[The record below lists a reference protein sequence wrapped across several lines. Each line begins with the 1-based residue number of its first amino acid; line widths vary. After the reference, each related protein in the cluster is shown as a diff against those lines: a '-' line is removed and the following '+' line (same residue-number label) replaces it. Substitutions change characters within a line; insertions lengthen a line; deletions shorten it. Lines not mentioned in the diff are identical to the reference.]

1 MPSPLPSGRAS
12 LAPEATRFLQRARI
26 LDATARVV
34 AEAGYAE
41 TSIQD
46 IQTRAGVSKR
56 TFYEHFANKQDAVL
70 WAQDAA
76 ATYAVPRVLSAFC
89 AQDGWVAGVSAALE
103 TYLRLLDCDAAW
115 AALYLIELPMLGGE
129 AMARRARLLAPL
141 LEALRTRVPAEGQTP
156 LTVATVLAAVDGVLR
171 AGVAHRSRSVRGLV
185 DLRPQLVYLAIAPFV
200 GPEQARRQAEG
211 PALAVRPAGEPR
223 RAARVAELCERL
235 DDDPGSVTELEA
247 LVTESAAAGDGPAL
261 WRAVTALH
269 RRRGD
274 GRPVPTQVEH
284 RALAGLA
291 RASFFGLSLQEAAGG
306 VSAWAI
312 PTPAQRVLSYV
323 AAHPGVSGEDVR
335 RALGFGHLSQVSRL
349 LAALEADGELV
360 RGRGRG
366 HANAWRVATGRA
378 SLGDA
383 KDDDA

>member
-1 MPSPLPSGRAS
+1 

-76 ATYAVPRVLSAFC
+76 ATYAVPRVLRAFC
-89 AQDGWVAGVSAALE
+89 AEDGWVAGVSAALE

-141 LEALRTRVPAEGQTP
+141 LEVLRARVPADGQTP

-171 AGVAHRSRSVRGLV
+171 AGVAHRSARGLV
-185 DLRPQLVYLAIAPFV
+185 DLRPQLVYLAVAPFV

-211 PALAVRPAGEPR
+211 PALPARVGSEEH

-235 DDDPGSVTELEA
+235 DDDPGGVTELEA
-247 LVTESAAAGDGPAL
+247 LVTEAATAGDGPAL

-269 RRRGD
+269 RRRSD
-274 GRPVPTQVEH
+274 GRSVPAQVEH

-306 VSAWAI
+306 ASAWAI
-312 PTPAQRVLSYV
+312 PTAAQRVLSYV

-366 HANAWRVATGRA
+366 HANAWSVAAGRA
-378 SLGDA
+378 PLGGT